1 MNFNQPPRFIFL
13 IIVFLSRS
21 AFAQLPVAATAEELR
36 SFLEAMPKA
45 ELHLHIEGTIP
56 QEEKD
61 AHIDALKAWAET
73 AGDRIAGGR
82 ISRPPRQSPKLL
94 VFSNICTKSGCL
106 DGYSLVISR
115 PDRMR

>member
-1 MNFNQPPRFIFL
+1 MNFNQPPRFL
-13 IIVFLSRS
+13 YLVIVFPSGS
-21 AFAQLPVAATAEELR
+21 AFAQFPSAETAEEMR

-45 ELHLHIEGTIP
+45 ELHLRMEGTMP

-73 AGDRIAGGR
+73 AGVRIAGGR